1 MRQLFN
7 FFLRILAR
15 KHLKFEVFFV
25 SSLLKMLCNARNLPI
40 LRSIA
45 SCCLS
50 LDIQQRLKWK
60 EAFQT
65 HDEKTFILKH
75 LKYHGSLLPSLK
87 SLKEFCSQKLWG
99 WNLDFW
105 NENTTDT
112 NYVRTCLN
120 SVKFKPVKSEVKF
133 EESMTSVSRSVFEA
147 TTVSLV
153 LRLSEEEAL
162 CFFFFWRRKASFFSL
177 QSIRRASR
185 HRQSDRLLFSRLLS
199 LEV

>member
-7 FFLRILAR
+7 FLEFLQENTWS
-15 KHLKFEVFFV
+15 LKCFFV
-25 SSLLKMLCNARNLPI
+25 SCLLKMLCNARNLPI

-65 HDEKTFILKH
+65 HDEK
-75 LKYHGSLLPSLK
+75 K
-87 SLKEFCSQKLWG
+87 SFAVKKLWG
-99 WNLDFW
+99 RNLHFW
-105 NENTTDT
+105 HENTNN

-147 TTVSLV
+147 TIVSLV

-162 CFFFFWRRKASFFSL
+162 CFFIFGDERHLSSPC
-177 QSIRRASR
+177 IRRASR
-185 HRQSDRLLFSRLLS
+185 HRQSDMLLFSRLLS